1 MSKLATYM
9 IVWSL
14 KKMKAERNVCE
25 FWRIAISLL
34 WGLDLWKIEVRS
46 LTSESFSREKTT
58 RKEKAL
64 KFCFKE
70 SSDEKLT

>member
-1 MSKLATYM
+1 MGKLATYM

-46 LTSESFSREKTT
+46 LTSESFSREKKN
-58 RKEKAL
+58 KERES
-64 KFCFKE
+64 FKIFF
-70 SSDEKLT
+70 